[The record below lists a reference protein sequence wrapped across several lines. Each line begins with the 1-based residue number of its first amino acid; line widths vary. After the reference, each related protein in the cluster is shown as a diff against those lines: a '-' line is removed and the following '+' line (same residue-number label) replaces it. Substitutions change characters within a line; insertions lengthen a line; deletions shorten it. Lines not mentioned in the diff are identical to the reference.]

1 MNILESTTFEEY
13 PQGKIFSKSIK
24 EYIEIIK
31 KTNDL
36 SRDVELKYV
45 KKAKKNLKYK
55 ELLFNAHYK
64 MVMGMA
70 KKYTTHVETLED
82 LLNEGVKGLEQ
93 ALKLFKP
100 KMKVRFN
107 TYARYWVR
115 AFILKY
121 FSDNVRGFKV
131 PSDIA
136 IKLTTMNKVIEKLSK
151 KLLREPTDKEIA
163 RELQY
168 DKNYV
173 RFLRKYLYPHFT
185 LQYRVGTCNHNTSG
199 QFTLGDVTSDDHR
212 DNARESLVRVD
223 GINKIRAAIESLPK
237 KERFVIE
244 NRYGLNGCDEQTLA
258 QVGKRMRLTAER
270 VRQIQEIAETRLKK
284 MINR

>member
-1 MNILESTTFEEY
+1 MNMLEENTFEEY
-13 PQGKIFSKSIK
+13 PQEKIYSKNIK

-31 KTNDL
+31 KNDDL
-36 SRDVELKYV
+36 SRDVELKYIR
-45 KKAKKNLKYK
+45 KAKKNPEYK
-55 ELLFNAHYK
+55 QLLFEAHIK

-82 LLNEGVKGLEQ
+82 LLHEGIKGLEQ

-163 RELQY
+163 HELQY
-168 DKNYV
+168 EKNYV
-173 RFLRKYLYPHFT
+173 QFLRKYLYPHFT
-185 LQYRVGTCNHNTSG
+185 LQYKVGKYNHN
-199 QFTLGDVTSDDHR
+199 
-212 DNARESLVRVD
+212 NAS
-223 GINKIRAAIESLPK
+223 
-237 KERFVIE
+237 
-244 NRYGLNGCDEQTLA
+244 QT
-258 QVGKRMRLTAER
+258 
-270 VRQIQEIAETRLKK
+270 
-284 MINR
+284 